1 MLSTEFILRE
11 LNHFMAAPSANPVAG
26 LTWSNYR
33 RGGPGTWWSDANLMA
48 CRQECK
54 TWRTGVLPAAHVG

>member
-1 MLSTEFILRE
+1 
-11 LNHFMAAPSANPVAG
+11 

-54 TWRTGVLPAAHVG
+54 TWRTRVLPAAHVG